1 MYRMRYYMSEH
12 PQATLLKELC
22 ARYKEISEEQKK
34 QQQELQKQAHEKRE
48 RERKLDL
55 DFE

>member
-1 MYRMRYYMSEH
+1 MSEH

-34 QQQELQKQAHEKRE
+34 QQRE

>member
-34 QQQELQKQAHEKRE
+34 QQQELQKEAHEKRE